1 MEDILNCQ
9 TLVTESNEAFEAA
22 RAGGQEYFITKGYAP
37 VRITQDN
44 KISGVGNERP
54 LTVSKIYNKENG
66 NTYLIDGILQNTT
79 TSIYDVLSSK
89 DNFREFYDM
98 CALLGIFV
106 NNPTSSTVAPG
117 RKVKF
122 LNQYHYTVYVPTNE
136 AIREAQAKGWIPTVE
151 QIENEGDQSVRDSL
165 ENVMERF
172 VRYHFQDNSVFI
184 KGEKVE
190 NKAYLT
196 STINEA
202 SNKFYPVYVTN
213 KDGNITLVDE
223 ADYGTG
229 RVSARVVKTEGVY
242 NLMTRDMTL
251 NSGDKE
257 KATTIEAYTYAVIH
271 QIDDVLWFEQPK
283 GENAKDQK

>member
-1 MEDILNCQ
+1 M
-9 TLVTESNEAFEAA
+9 
-22 RAGGQEYFITKGYAP
+22 
-37 VRITQDN
+37 
-44 KISGVGNERP
+44 
-54 LTVSKIYNKENG
+54 
-66 NTYLIDGILQNTT
+66 
-79 TSIYDVLSSK
+79 
-89 DNFREFYDM
+89 
-98 CALLGIFV
+98 
-106 NNPTSSTVAPG
+106 
-117 RKVKF
+117 
-122 LNQYHYTVYVPTNE
+122 YVPTNE

-257 KATTIEAYTYAVIH
+257 KATTIDLH
-271 QIDDVLWFEQPK
+271 LRP
-283 GENAKDQK
+283 